1 VLVEWHDGITI
12 QEVVFL
18 KTGWAILVVLS
29 FLGWIG
35 CTVGFIF
42 GAFQR
47 DNRFNNRKALLWG
60 GAVVACYALWVLGMM
75 YA

>member
-1 VLVEWHDGITI
+1 MNTP
-12 QEVVFL
+12 
-18 KTGWAILVVLS
+18 WAILVVIS

-42 GAFQR
+42 GAFEKEGG
-47 DNRFNNRKALLWG
+47 FNNAKALRWG
-60 GAVVACYALWVLGMM
+60 AAVVVFYALWVVGMV

>member
-1 VLVEWHDGITI
+1 MN
-12 QEVVFL
+12 
-18 KTGWAILVVLS
+18 TGWAILVVLG

-42 GAFQR
+42 GAFEKGG
-47 DNRFNNRKALLWG
+47 RFNNKMALYWG
-60 GAVVACYALWVLGMM
+60 SAVVVFYGVWVVGMM

>member
-1 VLVEWHDGITI
+1 M
-12 QEVVFL
+12 
-18 KTGWAILVVLS
+18 VVLG

-42 GAFQR
+42 GAFEKEG
-47 DNRFNNRKALLWG
+47 RFNNKRALYWG
-60 GAVVACYALWVLGMM
+60 LAVVSMYALWVVGMM